1 MQREARNT
9 RDPSQQ
15 PPSRQGGSYK
25 PKAKSSAAERG
36 SEGTVVVAMVATN
49 NATGAKG
56 PCGGRV
62 DGAGK
67 REGMAAKSGPND
79 PGGPRPRE
87 KVRQLQRRLCA
98 AAKRQPGRRFHALY
112 GHISRS
118 DVLLEAW
125 RRVRSNKGA
134 AGVDRQTLVE
144 VEQQGVER
152 FLPIERQFLS
162 LPFSHSETV
171 ADQDFAVAFT
181 ANEAVIADDAD
192 KERARVILDFA
203 SKHRDVVRKF
213 GRFPHRNVMLSRES
227 TAEETEF
234 LKGGRG
240 Y

>member
-1 MQREARNT
+1 MDRKILADIHRYWFGDLALDGGNPPKEKMQLWFRQSDATDADIRERFGQYLDEARDADWSLDSLT
-9 RDPSQQ
+9 REEQV
-15 PPSRQGGSYK
+15 GL
-25 PKAKSSAAERG
+25 
-36 SEGTVVVAMVATN
+36 V
-49 NATGAKG
+49 
-56 PCGGRV
+56 
-62 DGAGK
+62 
-67 REGMAAKSGPND
+67 
-79 PGGPRPRE
+79 
-87 KVRQLQRRLCA
+87 
-98 AAKRQPGRRFHALY
+98 
-112 GHISRS
+112 
-118 DVLLEAW
+118 VLLDQFP
-125 RRVRSNKGA
+125 RNIFRVSADAFAYDAKAR
-134 AGVDRQTLVE
+134 E
-144 VEQQGVER
+144 VARALLQQGVER

>member
-1 MQREARNT
+1 MTPMDRKILADIHRYWFGDLT
-9 RDPSQQ
+9 P
-15 PPSRQGGSYK
+15 
-25 PKAKSSAAERG
+25 
-36 SEGTVVVAMVATN
+36 
-49 NATGAKG
+49 
-56 PCGGRV
+56 
-62 DGAGK
+62 DGASPPK
-67 REGMAAKSGPND
+67 EKMQLWFRQSDATDADIRERFGQYLDGARDADWSLD
-79 PGGPRPRE
+79 SLTRE
-87 KVRQLQRRLCA
+87 EQVGLV
-98 AAKRQPGRRFHALY
+98 
-112 GHISRS
+112 
-118 DVLLEAW
+118 VLLDQFP
-125 RRVRSNKGA
+125 RNIFRVSADAFAYDAKARDVA
-134 AGVDRQTLVE
+134 RALL
-144 VEQQGVER
+144 QQGVER